1 MVSGCVH
8 RPSGA
13 TGAQWSQ
20 ARQLVVVT
28 VSDWNS
34 TGGELRRFERQG
46 EGWKQVDGEAAVSI
60 GRNGAAWG
68 AGLHENPRDDAGPV
82 KKEGDGRSPA
92 GVFEIGEAFGYAA
105 TATTGLAYAPMQQTS
120 WCIDVPG
127 SPLYNRVVD
136 SREVGEAAVQGSS
149 EPMRRDLHLSGDQ
162 AYRVGFVVQHNP
174 ARVPQTGSCIF
185 VHQWKA
191 PGAPTAGCTAL
202 AADAL
207 DALLAWLDAKQ
218 RPVFVLLP
226 RAQYERLR
234 GAWNLP
240 ELASK

>member
-1 MVSGCVH
+1 M
-8 RPSGA
+8 
-13 TGAQWSQ
+13 
-20 ARQLVVVT
+20 
-28 VSDWNS
+28 
-34 TGGELRRFERQG
+34 
-46 EGWKQVDGEAAVSI
+46 
-60 GRNGAAWG
+60 
-68 AGLHENPRDDAGPV
+68 
-82 KKEGDGRSPA
+82 
-92 GVFEIGEAFGYAA
+92 
-105 TATTGLAYAPMQQTS
+105 
-120 WCIDVPG
+120 PG

-149 EPMRRDLHLSGDQ
+149 EPMRRDLHLSGDP
-162 AYRVGFVVQHNP
+162 AYCVGFVVQHNP
-174 ARVPQTGSCIF
+174 ARAPQAGSCIF

-218 RPVFVLLP
+218 RPVLVLLP